1 MLRNVT
7 SFVALL
13 AAFVLIGVSS
23 VQANPANRS
32 VGVVAGTYTGLTGGI
47 PIFSAASPNWYSLAD
62 TLVTLP
68 FQFSYGGVLQSNVYV
83 GGNGWVTFGAG
94 LAANALSPLLT
105 SGTATGVV
113 SAFGNQL
120 TGASGGDVT
129 WASSGVAPN
138 RVATFQWRNATR
150 RYTDNIGRDLFNFQI
165 RIYEANATAN
175 GSRMEIVYGSQVVNS
190 PVIVQTGLGANNV
203 VWSPSVN
210 FYANTW
216 NTPTWNTTAQN
227 SMMAENSVPATGT
240 TYAFWLRQAP
250 ALNNDAGILSLIS
263 PTAKFLSTAPQT
275 IQVRVR
281 NWGTNNLDSA
291 VINWTINGLTQTA
304 IRYYPQPALAP
315 GAEATIT
322 LGTRSFDANSFNT
335 IVVGTLSP
343 NGAADI
349 NPNNDKLTSWV
360 APRVSGALAIGQNG
374 NPGVFADF
382 YSMFR
387 HLAISGISGNTDV
400 TVFAGLYNEEVWV
413 PSIDATSGRVQ
424 ISRRANDDV
433 SISSM
438 VWPTTNVY
446 GTADIHTVIGF
457 ADGASN
463 VTLRNLVVRVMDGS
477 TSNNAVFS
485 ANHGNNIRID
495 GGTFEGP
502 AAFATTV
509 GVTSGVQLLS
519 TSSSTVVINGATFRR
534 FRNGFFVQTSGSGVV
549 VTGNTVETSIN
560 SFTVNNASAPQ
571 INNNT
576 VTTCDCNTS
585 SQGISLSGILG
596 GTFRNNRVN
605 AVQTTGL
612 SNGVVMQNT
621 RDLLV
626 ANNMVSVSGTTQ
638 TLGMWI
644 ESNTPANRVIHNSI
658 NITGTGTTS
667 SALYAPLAV
676 VGGQI
681 DLINNVFHNFGTG
694 SNGGFSMWHTSPV
707 PNPIRTGDFNNLMTT
722 GLNLVNWGG
731 VAVARNTVGNPLT
744 NWRATSGRDQNSTS
758 IAVNFVG
765 GSDLHLLSI
774 QPQLWGTAT
783 TFAEVPTDYDGMTR
797 TKPYMGAD
805 EIKPIIRIVREPA
818 SAYVCLGGRDTLI
831 CIADVTIGAVT
842 TYQWYKDGV
851 ELVGQIGNIFVLSNT
866 DFGSSG
872 VYTCL
877 VKANDGTNFV
887 QQLSGG
893 ASIIVVRTTSIT
905 THPVSQPVAIG
916 GTASL
921 EAEVEAIGGPDTF
934 VPSYQWKKRFWNPST
949 SSYSDTLVKDNGNIT
964 GANSSILTIR
974 NVTALDTMDA
984 YVLSVT
990 GFCGGATSKIARL
1003 FIPLVVAS
1011 NNTPAVCN
1019 NGRLS
1024 LECAA
1029 FPSSLPGSTA
1039 SFQWFK
1045 NGTMLTNGALT
1056 SGANSKVI
1064 MVSNASTADDGAYH
1078 CVVSYTGT
1086 TFTFM
1091 SNVIDVRVGVN
1102 PSITTQP
1109 EGATVCEGAVLT
1121 ISTVSGGDNIA
1132 YQWNKGT
1139 TAIPG
1144 ATTATFTRSNVTL
1157 ADAGTYSV
1165 TASNSCGRATSVT
1178 VDVVVNTGVKVAT
1191 QPTDVAVFDNDQ
1203 IKFTVTVTGTAVVTY
1218 QWYLKNVA
1226 ITGATGATYTVD
1238 RAKMS
1243 DAGTY
1248 FCIVSNNCGADTSRN
1263 ALASITNGVTGE
1275 VVSGGFVFSSATP
1288 NPTFDA
1294 ASFSY
1299 TVPASQNVRI
1309 VLTDL
1314 MGREISVLVN
1324 ESVDAGTHRV
1334 SLSASDLHLTAGVYN
1349 VTLTSASFVASQQVV
1364 VLR

>member
-32 VGVVAGTYTGLTGGI
+32 VGVVAGTYTELAGGI
-47 PIFSAASPNWYSLAD
+47 VIYSAVSPNWYSLAD
-62 TLVTLP
+62 QLVTLP

-94 LAANALSPLLT
+94 LAANALSPLST

-129 WASSGVAPN
+129 WATSGVAPN

-175 GSRMEIVYGSQVVNS
+175 GSRMEVVYGTQTVNS

-203 VWSPSVN
+203 VWSPMVN

-227 SMMAENSVPATGT
+227 SMMAENSVPASGT
-240 TYAFWLRQAP
+240 TYAYWLRQAP
-250 ALNNDAGILSLIS
+250 ALNNDAGILAMTS
-263 PTAKFLSTAPQT
+263 PTAKFLSSAPQT

-281 NWGTNNLDSA
+281 NWGTNNLDSV
-291 VINWTINGLTQTA
+291 VINWTVNGLTQTA

-322 LGTRSFDANSFNT
+322 LGTRTFDANSFNT

-343 NGAADI
+343 NGVADI
-349 NPNNDKLTSWV
+349 NASNDKLTSWV
-360 APRVSGALAIGQNG
+360 APRVSGALAIAQNG
-374 NPGVFADF
+374 NPSVFSDF
-382 YSMFR
+382 RSMFR
-387 HLAISGISGNTDV
+387 HLSVAGISGNTDV
-400 TVFAGLYNEEVWV
+400 TVFAGLYNEEVWI

-424 ISRRANDDV
+424 IARRANDDV

-446 GTADIHTVIGF
+446 GTADIHTVVGF

-477 TSNNAVFS
+477 TANSAVFS
-485 ANHGNNIRID
+485 TNHGNNIRID
-495 GGTFEGP
+495 GGTYEGP
-502 AAFATTV
+502 AGYVNTV
-509 GVTSGVQLLS
+509 GVTSGVQLFS
-519 TSSSTVVINGATFRR
+519 TSSSTVVVNGATFRR
-534 FRNGFFVQTSGSGVV
+534 FRNGLFVSTSGSGVV
-549 VTGNTVETSIN
+549 VTGNTVETAIN
-560 SFTVNNASAPQ
+560 SFTVQNASAPQ
-571 INNNT
+571 IDNNT
-576 VTTCDCNTS
+576 VTTCDCSTS
-585 SQGISLSGILG
+585 SQAISLTNILG

-612 SNGVVMQNT
+612 SNGVVMQST

-626 ANNMVSVSGTTQ
+626 ANNMVSVAGTTQ

-658 NITGTGTTS
+658 NMTGTGTTNT
-667 SALYAPLAV
+667 ALYSPV
-676 VGGQI
+676 VAGGQI
-681 DLINNVFHNFGTG
+681 DVINNVFHNFGTG
-694 SNGGFSMWHTSPV
+694 SNGGWSMWFTSSV

-722 GLNLVNWGG
+722 GLNIANWGG
-731 VAVARNTVGNPLT
+731 VLIARNTVGNPLT
-744 NWRATSGRDQNSTS
+744 NWRAASGRDQNSTS

-765 GSDLHLLSI
+765 GTDLHLLSI
-774 QPQLWGTAT
+774 QPQLWGTST
-783 TFAEVPTDYDGMTR
+783 TFSLVPTDFDGDTR

-805 EIKPIIRIVREPA
+805 EIKPTIRIVRQPE
-818 SAYVCLGGRDTLI
+818 SAYICIGGTDTLI
-831 CIADVTIGAVT
+831 CIADVTIGAAT

-851 ELVGQIGNIFVLSNT
+851 ELIGQTGNIFVLSNVGY
-866 DFGSSG
+866 GSSG

-877 VKANDGTNFV
+877 VKGNDGTNFV
-887 QQLSGG
+887 QQMSDG
-893 ASIIVVRTTSIT
+893 ASIIVVRPTSIT

-921 EAEVEAIGGPDTF
+921 QAEVEAIGGPDNF
-934 VPSYQWKKRFWNPST
+934 VPTYQWKKRFWNPNT
-949 SSYSDTLVKDNGNIT
+949 ISYNDTLVKDNGNIT
-964 GANSSILTIR
+964 GSNSSILTIR
-974 NVTALDTMDA
+974 NVTAVDTMDT
-984 YVLSVT
+984 YVLEVT
-990 GFCGGATSKIARL
+990 GYCGVATSKIARL

-1011 NNTPAVCN
+1011 NSSPAVCN
-1019 NGRLS
+1019 GGLLI

-1029 FPSSLPGSTA
+1029 FPSSLPGSTS

-1045 NGTMLTNGALT
+1045 NGVMLTNGART
-1056 SGANSKVI
+1056 NGADSKVI
-1064 MVSNASTADDGAYH
+1064 MVSNASSADNGAYH

-1086 TFTFM
+1086 NFTFM
-1091 SNVIDVRVGVN
+1091 SNVIDVRIGVN

-1132 YQWNKGT
+1132 YQWMKGT
-1139 TAIPG
+1139 SAIPG
-1144 ATTATFTRSNVTL
+1144 ATTATYTRSNVTL

-1165 TASNSCGRATSVT
+1165 VATNSCGSATSVQ
-1178 VDVVVNTGVKVAT
+1178 VDVVVNTAVRVVT

-1203 IKFTVTVTGTAVVTY
+1203 ISFTVAVTGTAVVTY
-1218 QWYLKNVA
+1218 QWYLNNVA
-1226 ITGATGATYTVD
+1226 ITGATGATYTVA

-1248 FCIVSNNCGADTSRN
+1248 YVVVSNNCGADTSRN
-1263 ALASITNGVTGE
+1263 VIASITNGVTGE
-1275 VVSGGFVFSSATP
+1275 VVSGGFIFSGATP

-1314 MGREISVLVN
+1314 MGRVISVLVN

-1334 SLSASDLHLTAGVYN
+1334 ALSASDLNLTAGVYN
-1349 VTLTSASFVASQQVV
+1349 VTLTSAGFVASQQVV
-1364 VLR
+1364 VVR